1 MGKLIDGKAISGE
14 IYEEIRQK
22 VKEYRINYGR
32 VPGLA
37 TLLVGDNPASKSYI
51 RSKIKRTEETGFK
64 SFHRDLESGSSF
76 KEIIEQ
82 VNLWNH
88 DETIDGILVQ
98 LPLPDQLKKYT
109 GTIMDTID
117 PVKDV
122 DGFHPNNMGLLA
134 KGNPRFIPC
143 TPRGIIEI
151 LKHENIEISGKHAVI
166 IGRSQIVGLPLA
178 ILLLMKNAAGNA
190 TVTICH
196 SRTKDIAAFTRQAD
210 IIIAALGKPHFVTA
224 DMIKEGSVIIDVGIN
239 RIEDPSA
246 KRGYRLVGD
255 VDTEAVKGKA
265 AAVTPVPGGVG
276 PMTIAML
283 LLNTLNS
290 YEKRQI
296 RNNG

>member
-1 MGKLIDGKAISGE
+1 MGKIIDGKAISRE
-14 IYEEIRQK
+14 IYEEIRQNVEK
-22 VKEYRINYGR
+22 YRVNYGR

-64 SFHRDLESGSSF
+64 SFHRDLESGSTF
-76 KEIIEQ
+76 EEIIEQ
-82 VNLWNH
+82 INLWNH

-98 LPLPDQLKKYT
+98 LPLPDQLKKHT

-117 PVKDV
+117 PSKDV

-151 LKHENIEISGKHAVI
+151 LKHENIEINGKHAVI

-239 RIEDPSA
+239 RIKDPSA
-246 KRGYRLVGD
+246 KRGYRIVGD

-265 AAVTPVPGGVG
+265 FAVTPVPGGVG

-296 RNNG
+296 RNTG